1 MIGPPGHLSPLEWGG
16 QAYCKPG
23 ISFPQVRAPP
33 PPKLQAP
40 PPSPTPGREKLL
52 LRFSQVPQNM
62 THTRFLVSKGSRSW
76 QQRPQPLHRQP
87 LRHRMKEEVLA
98 QCALMALAAFS
109 QGQEVWQMQRRLAGG
124 SCAWLKNRTC
134 SLMSSP
140 GGKGRS
146 RGSES

>member
-1 MIGPPGHLSPLEWGG
+1 MIGPPGHLSPLEWGVRPTASQG
-16 QAYCKPG
+16 
-23 ISFPQVRAPP
+23 FPSLRLEAP

-62 THTRFLVSKGSRSW
+62 THTRSLVSKGSRSW

-146 RGSES
+146 